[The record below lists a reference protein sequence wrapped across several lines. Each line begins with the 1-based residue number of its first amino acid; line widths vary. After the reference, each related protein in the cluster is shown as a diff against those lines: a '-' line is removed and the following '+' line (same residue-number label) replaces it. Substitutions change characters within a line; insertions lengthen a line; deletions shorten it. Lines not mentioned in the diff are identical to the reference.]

1 MTNNF
6 YTPTFK
12 SVVEKCKKCKKA
24 TNRLHNICWD
34 CHMKNEMKKLIIREI
49 RHNKKWEQNYENATT
64 YNNFNKLITTSTSE
78 KQLKKVYKNG
88 ALKLHP
94 NKGGNSEKFAKFKNL
109 YNKKLNNF

>member
-78 KQLKKVYKNG
+78 KQLKKVYKKG

-94 NKGGNSEKFAKFKNL
+94 DKGGNSEKFTKFKNL
-109 YNKKLNNF
+109 YNNKLRNF